1 MFVPAGLLAGL
12 LAAPAAQA
20 QQRFQPG
27 YLVLER
33 GDTVRGLLEA
43 PTRSM
48 ATQGVYFRKSA
59 ATEPQFYPIKAV
71 RSLRVVE
78 GKTYVVRKMQP
89 MMGHDT
95 LRLFMEPLAQ
105 GRATLYRSSYNALA
119 NDPNAVFANQ
129 LSFAYYYIGQ
139 ASTPGRPP
147 YLLQSNTFRS
157 DLRSLFSDCPSAPAV
172 SGKFTE
178 DNLTR
183 LVQQYNACTTGLT
196 R

>member
-1 MFVPAGLLAGL
+1 MLAGL
-12 LAAPAAQA
+12 LATAPARA

-59 ATEPQFYPIKAV
+59 ATEPQLYPIKTV
-71 RSLRVVE
+71 RSLRLAA

-89 MMGHDT
+89 VMRHDT

-105 GRATLYRSSYNALA
+105 GRATLYRSPYNALA
-119 NDPNAVFANQ
+119 NDPGAVYANQ
-129 LSFAYYYIGQ
+129 LSFSYYYIGQ
-139 ASTPGRPP
+139 EKTPNRPP
-147 YLLQSNTFRS
+147 YLLQSSTFKA

-172 SGKFTE
+172 TGKFTE

-183 LVQQYNACTTGLT
+183 LVQQYNACAPGTG